1 MKKKDNFEVEKG
13 YFRDGLPYTRIG
25 TSERILIELEAFTYK
40 NAPQEGYMLKEFI
53 KMHNLL
59 AQEFTVYLVGR
70 KPGMPKNYLFNNM
83 ADDYA
88 KMIQTEFKEPV
99 DIMGGSTGGCIA
111 QYLGADHPDVVSKL
125 VLVSTAYRVS
135 EKGIEIERKAEEL
148 VKEGKYVKSLA
159 KLAEVFN
166 YSSFKKYMFKLIIR
180 LFGKMILGK
189 IEDPSVFLITVVA
202 DCEMNFKER
211 LSEIKAPTLI
221 LSGELDICYTA
232 EDVRETAEGIPNA
245 KLILYEG
252 YGHGLVLDN
261 MEQVQK
267 DILEFLKK
275 D

>member
-25 TSERILIELEAFTYK
+25 TSERILIDLEALTYK

-70 KPGMPKNYLFNNM
+70 KPGMPENYLFNNM

-99 DIMGGSTGGCIA
+99 DIMGISTGGCIA
-111 QYLGADHPDVVSKL
+111 QFLGADHPDVVSKL
-125 VLVSTAYRVS
+125 VIVSAAYRVS

-148 VKEGKYVKSLA
+148 AKEGKYNKSLA
-159 KLAEVFN
+159 KIADLFN
-166 YSSFKKYMFKLIIR
+166 YSGFKKYMFKLILR
-180 LFGKMILGK
+180 LFGKMIIGK
-189 IEDPSVFLITVVA
+189 IEDPSDFLITAVA
-202 DCEMNFKER
+202 DRETNFKKR

-252 YGHGLVLDN
+252 YGHSLVLDN

>member
-1 MKKKDNFEVEKG
+1 MKKKDNFEVKKG

-25 TSERILIELEAFTYK
+25 TSERIMIDLEALTYK
-40 NAPQEGYMLKEFI
+40 NAPLEGYMLKEFI

-70 KPGMPKNYLFNNM
+70 KPGMPEGYLMNNM

-99 DIMGGSTGGCIA
+99 DIMGISTGGQIA
-111 QYLGADHPDVVSKL
+111 HFLAADHPDVVSKL
-125 VLVSTAYRVS
+125 VLVSAAYRVS
-135 EKGIEIERKAEEL
+135 EKCVEIEGEAAEL
-148 VKEGKYVKSLA
+148 AKEGKYLKSFA
-159 KLAEVFN
+159 KIAEVFN
-166 YSSFKKYMFKLIIR
+166 YSGFKKFMFNLIIKI
-180 LFGKMILGK
+180 FGKKIMGK
-189 IEDPSVFLITVVA
+189 IEDPSVFLITAVA